1 MSNFSFCQIQ
11 TNIIL
16 MTRRPPQMQQQ
27 RLNKKPIHLRQE
39 VSTQAFNISQ
49 SDPVYGDRHT

>member
-1 MSNFSFCQIQ
+1 
-11 TNIIL
+11 
-16 MTRRPPQMQQQ
+16 MQQQ